1 MAINITNNKPI
12 DLNCVTTDKVN
23 KPFDPISM
31 LKEIAVTPL
40 HTPLIPNHAVKITS
54 NGHTVTDDDI
64 VDIILKCCD
73 TNIDPQ
79 AEDIAK
85 ELYSQA
91 LVSFP
96 KNSTLAMKSL
106 FAIQSGSKANL
117 PEPSPTVVYTPAQ
130 DIIPISRKF
139 LAGTCDYDTMFA
151 SFAFYANPN
160 TLGFYFANEQAFE
173 DFKTY
178 MSQGVAM
185 LQASL
190 STSVSQ
196 MCGDFQ
202 TLTLKGLTESI
213 ILRND
218 DTEGNDPFSFARI
231 IINRLMTY
239 TTVVSSGEFGVMP
252 FDISELIRPKSIVFV
267 NLEQHSRASSR
278 KVAEEWKT
286 IASSLQTKVPM
297 VSINKLTHL
306 TAMQRNLKKIQ
317 AQAATALSNQGAPT
331 GRNANVA
338 FRKTA
343 PNSIDLSKII
353 KKIMN
358 KMANVNK
365 SMNSYKC
372 VKSSFA
378 RANRRDPDDF
388 NKPGK
393 IVSTQYKPDIHLYV
407 DTSGSISEENY
418 QDAVKACIY
427 MAKKMNVNMYFNS
440 FSHVLSQAAKL
451 NTRDKS
457 VKAIYKEFQKIPKVT
472 GGTDFKLVWDY
483 INRSKTRQREISILM
498 TDFEWHAPNEHIDHP
513 KNLYYIP
520 CSKMDWDYI
529 CRAADSFVRSA
540 EPNVPGIRKHV
551 LF

>member
-1 MAINITNNKPI
+1 M
-12 DLNCVTTDKVN
+12 TTDKVN

-40 HTPLIPNHAVKITS
+40 HTPLVPNHAVKITS

-64 VDIILKCCD
+64 VDVILKCCD

-218 DTEGNDPFSFARI
+218 DTEGNDPF
-231 IINRLMTY
+231 
-239 TTVVSSGEFGVMP
+239 
-252 FDISELIRPKSIVFV
+252 
-267 NLEQHSRASSR
+267 
-278 KVAEEWKT
+278 
-286 IASSLQTKVPM
+286 
-297 VSINKLTHL
+297 
-306 TAMQRNLKKIQ
+306 
-317 AQAATALSNQGAPT
+317 
-331 GRNANVA
+331 
-338 FRKTA
+338 
-343 PNSIDLSKII
+343 
-353 KKIMN
+353 
-358 KMANVNK
+358 
-365 SMNSYKC
+365 
-372 VKSSFA
+372 
-378 RANRRDPDDF
+378 
-388 NKPGK
+388 
-393 IVSTQYKPDIHLYV
+393 
-407 DTSGSISEENY
+407 
-418 QDAVKACIY
+418 
-427 MAKKMNVNMYFNS
+427 
-440 FSHVLSQAAKL
+440 
-451 NTRDKS
+451 
-457 VKAIYKEFQKIPKVT
+457 
-472 GGTDFKLVWDY
+472 
-483 INRSKTRQREISILM
+483 
-498 TDFEWHAPNEHIDHP
+498 
-513 KNLYYIP
+513 
-520 CSKMDWDYI
+520 
-529 CRAADSFVRSA
+529 
-540 EPNVPGIRKHV
+540 
-551 LF
+551 